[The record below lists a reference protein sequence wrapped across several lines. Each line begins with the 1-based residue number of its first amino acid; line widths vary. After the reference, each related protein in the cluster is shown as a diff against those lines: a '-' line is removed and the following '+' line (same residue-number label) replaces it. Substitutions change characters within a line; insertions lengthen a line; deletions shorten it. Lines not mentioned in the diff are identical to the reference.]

1 MHEKLVKELVER
13 NSVSFFGTQV
23 EVDGEPVRLSGGK
36 QNAVYRI
43 KVKGDDKEYAVKV
56 FSESKYP
63 DNASLEEAVK
73 NEIFADSLKAKGCS
87 AISAITSRADGSRL
101 LYHAGLRCMV
111 YPFINGQIAPHN
123 IEDEQLKALTKELAK
138 ILKHS
143 EMVTEYEV
151 ERYDFSRFEDLIQNF
166 ISSKKTN
173 LYESDFRVAKKF
185 IERFNQLSDQQKVV
199 TLYTNP
205 EVNKYNCIFTPEADG
220 TLKANIVD
228 WEDCYEV
235 SAFKVFIRY
244 ALVCSGLLDENRKDI
259 DFEKFKI
266 ISDAFFKEYSLNIEE
281 FEFAFISS
289 AASFADWVQQN
300 LEKVLDQECSDDE
313 RERAIQICM
322 EFAPVFEKME
332 KIKMQVK
339 LIVDRCI
346 EAQKS
351 SSSSLTV

>member
-1 MHEKLVKELVER
+1 MVKELVER
-13 NSVSFFGTQV
+13 NSLDFFGEQI
-23 EVDGEPVRLSGGK
+23 ELDGDPIRLNGGK

-87 AISAITSRADGSRL
+87 AISAITSKTDGSRL
-101 LYHAGLRCMV
+101 LYHTGLRCMV

-123 IEDEQLKALTKELAK
+123 IEAEQLKALTNEFAK

-143 EMVTEYEV
+143 EIVTEYEV
-151 ERYDFSRFEDLIQNF
+151 ERYDFSKFEDLIQNF

-173 LYESDFRVAKKF
+173 LSERDFHIAKKF
-185 IERFNQLSDQQKVV
+185 IERFNQLSDSQKVA

-205 EVNKYNCIFTPEADG
+205 EVNKYNCIFTSEADG

-235 SAFKVFIRY
+235 SAFKVFLRY
-244 ALVCSGLLDENRKDI
+244 ALTCSGLLDENRKDI
-259 DFEKFKI
+259 DFEKFKT
-266 ISDAFFKEYSLNIEE
+266 ISEAFFKEYSLNQEE

-289 AASFADWVQQN
+289 VASFADWLQQN
-300 LEKVLDQECSDDE
+300 LEKAISYECSDDE
-313 RERAIQICM
+313 RERSVKLCM
-322 EFAPVFEKME
+322 ETVPVFDKFERCKT
-332 KIKMQVK
+332 QVK
-339 LIVDRCI
+339 LIIDRCI
-346 EAQKS
+346 EAQRS
-351 SSSSLTV
+351 HSSSLTV